1 MVLLKRW
8 GWDVSSSRWG
18 GAEDLTLVVEC
29 CDDRQGRVRELSV
42 LVPCPLV
49 LAPPLPA
56 SVILL
61 SLELRDPH
69 VESKDTN
76 SIQGW

>member
-42 LVPCPLV
+42 LVTSGIGAPTAGLCN
-49 LAPPLPA
+49 PPL
-56 SVILL
+56 S
-61 SLELRDPH
+61 
-69 VESKDTN
+69 
-76 SIQGW
+76 